1 MLNPAQGGLTM
12 ARIVRIPEELFL
24 TRPELW
30 SRDGLESFLRE
41 NGIDTT
47 KPYTREETFVQREEP
62 LRLAA

>member
-1 MLNPAQGGLTM
+1 M

-30 SRDGLESFLRE
+30 TREGLEAYLRE
-41 NGIDTT
+41 QGIDTT
-47 KPYTREETFVQREEP
+47 QPYTREDTFVQREEA